1 VRTID
6 HIQNLPDEE
15 WRAIDGYRGKYL
27 VSNMGRVKS
36 LKHTTACLLTAFEN
50 NKGYLRV
57 CLCQNGRGRHFLVSR
72 LVAAAFCENDDPEGK
87 TTIDHINHNRLDN
100 RACNL

>member
-36 LKHTTACLLTAFEN
+36 LKHTTARLLTAFVN